1 MFSPGSGLSARPRR
15 RSVKI
20 VGALLVVL
28 LLTALGAHAGHE
40 LTFYPSF
47 YPQEVTIRFVAQP
60 ATGAAL
66 FRKNALHAWVGGDPF
81 GDTAPP
87 AETRWVESLRGFVV
101 LTFPRAAGAFT
112 DADARCAAGAA
123 VARALGERA
132 GFVAHAYPVTPY
144 HEDYVLHYDL
154 AQKARERGPGRVPR
168 VRAGGALARALKDGG
183 IAPAGADADA
193 VLEEVELAPLLAA
206 AETRLGGWTGP
217 PWVKEGWFH
226 AWLLQSSPAARKA
239 AEDTLQRRTEGG
251 WTTAERVGLERRLV
265 QQVSASCERVVLGY
279 TVRREPLNNAYNEG
293 VENVAADSQAG
304 LASPMFVR
312 TAKLKDFP
320 WNGWL
325 HVGVP
330 GRPRAAWNPIAGFTD
345 VPGQLVWTAV
355 GDPALLLDPDN
366 ARFIPNRARPI
377 SVSET
382 SEAPA
387 DAFLPATLRPA
398 GAPVPARTKI
408 TYRVLLSKS
417 HDDQRMSVAD
427 VLYPYAFAARWGGEG
442 TGRDHDA
449 EVERASALA
458 RRLVAA
464 VRVVIVAK
472 EVKDLGDMQLLY
484 DVPEVEVYLRP
495 AVDARTAISIAPPWS
510 PVPWQV
516 LALME
521 QAVVRGVGAFSE
533 REAQR
538 RGVAWLDL
546 VRDPRQREAL
556 SALAAEME
564 RKAFVPEALRG
575 LVTPEQARQRWAA
588 LRAFARAR
596 GHFLPTAGPYIV
608 GKVTAESA
616 TLPVFRDFT
625 YALGVGSFDQYP
637 IPLRAFVKAVER
649 QGERLLIQVDVES
662 IEKAGRSYKIVRDA
676 FRPQPPL
683 EKTREPLTV
692 HWLAIDA
699 AEEVGAT
706 GASRDVSGSRLVVD
720 LGGRLKPG
728 IYRVVLA
735 LALNGN
741 LVQPEVKVVPYRVGD

>member
-1 MFSPGSGLSARPRR
+1 
-15 RSVKI
+15 VKI
-20 VGALLVVL
+20 VVALLVVFVL
-28 LLTALGAHAGHE
+28 SVLGAHAGHE
-40 LTFYPSF
+40 LTFYPSY

-60 ATGAAL
+60 ATAAAL
-66 FRKNALHAWVGGDPF
+66 FRKNALHAFVGGDPF
-81 GDTAPP
+81 VDAAAP

-101 LTFPRAAGAFT
+101 LTFPRPAGAFA
-112 DADARCAAGAA
+112 DAEARCAAGAA

-132 GFVAHAYPVTPY
+132 GFVPHGYPVTPY
-144 HEDYVLHYDL
+144 HEDYLLHYDL
-154 AQKARERGPGRVPR
+154 AQKARERASGRMPR
-168 VRAGGALARALKDGG
+168 VRAGAGLGRALKEAGV
-183 IAPAGADADA
+183 APAGADADA
-193 VLEEVELAPLLAA
+193 VLEEVELAALLAP
-206 AETRLGGWTGP
+206 AETRLNGWSGP

-226 AWLLQSSPAARKA
+226 AWLLQSAPAARKA
-239 AEDTLQRRTEGG
+239 AEETLRRRTEGA
-251 WTTAERVGLERRLV
+251 WSTPAERVGLERRLV
-265 QQVSASCERVVLGY
+265 QQASAGCERVVLGY
-279 TVRREPLNNAYNEG
+279 TLRREPLNNAYNEG

-304 LASPMFVR
+304 LASPIFVR

-330 GRPRAAWNPIAGFTD
+330 GPPRAAWNPVAGFTD
-345 VPGQLVWTAV
+345 VPGQAVWAAA
-355 GDPALLLDPDN
+355 GDPGLLLDPDN

-377 SVSET
+377 SVSEV

-387 DAFLPATLRPA
+387 DAFVPATLRPA
-398 GAPVPARTKI
+398 GAPVAARTKVL
-408 TYRVLLSKS
+408 YRVLLSKS

-427 VLYPYAFAARWGGEG
+427 VVYPYAFAARWGGEG
-442 TGRDHDA
+442 AGREHDA
-449 EVERASALA
+449 EIERTSALA

-464 VRVVIVAK
+464 VRVVTVAK

-495 AVDARTAISIAPPWS
+495 AVDTRTAVSIAPPWS

-521 QAVVRGVGAFSE
+521 QAVVRGIGAFSE

-546 VRDPRQREAL
+546 VRAPRQREAL
-556 SALAAEME
+556 ATLAAELE
-564 RKAFVPEALRG
+564 RKAFVPEPLRG
-575 LVTPEQARQRWAA
+575 LVTPEQARQRWTA

-596 GHFLPTAGPYIV
+596 GHFLPTAGPYSI

-637 IPLRAFVKAVER
+637 IPLRAFVRAVDR
-649 QGERLLIQVDVES
+649 QGERLAIQAEVES

-692 HWLAIDA
+692 HWLVVDA
-699 AEEVGAT
+699 ADEVAAAGT
-706 GASRDVSGSRLVVD
+706 SREVSGSRLIVD

-728 IYRVVLA
+728 AYRVMLA
-735 LALNGN
+735 LAQNGN